1 MLFLFIFIACIWCA
15 HSRFFAHILYSFFS
29 PLHGKYISSPQCSCF
44 KSFFCFESHEEQQR
58 AALCMHTPS
67 PSFRFH
73 TYCVNDAY
81 STLGVIVEQKLLQR
95 RDGLFNKQVSNVVHG
110 EQRRLDDRHP
120 TPSRSTRDHVGT
132 APLLRPTCVVSEAPL
147 LIC

>member
-110 EQRRLDDRHP
+110 EQRRVWVINTQHP
-120 TPSRSTRDHVGT
+120 L
-132 APLLRPTCVVSEAPL
+132 APREITSVQHLCFVPL
-147 LIC
+147 ALFLKHLC